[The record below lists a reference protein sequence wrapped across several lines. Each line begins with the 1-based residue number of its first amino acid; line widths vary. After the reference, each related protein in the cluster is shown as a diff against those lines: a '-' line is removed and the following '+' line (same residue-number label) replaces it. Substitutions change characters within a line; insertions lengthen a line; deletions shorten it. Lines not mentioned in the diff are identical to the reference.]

1 MRFELD
7 RVDLINPRSIIHALH
22 LHWDIIESLVLLGRD
37 FPSFDSAQVVEV
49 IARRSP
55 TKTQE
60 ECEAV
65 LRQLVS
71 TELLQLMPRGSALQV
86 QPLVL
91 EFVRGLTREHE
102 LGLSA
107 VLKARVDAIKSATQ
121 KLTEGLQLRDTD
133 QLRQSAAQLS
143 ELFRQIGQQLDQDRH
158 AILELAERA
167 KSKDANLPIGRRY
180 SEVLAAY
187 DDYVAPMAEM
197 MDSGPSGT
205 FYRHLEVAEH
215 ALDDAVET
223 LTIQGALY
231 TQRLSMR
238 QVAFQAKELR
248 RLGREVLK
256 HCSDTLLPLREEIRQ
271 HNALSTA
278 ISQLLGRIRKR
289 GLNATLKSRD
299 LPLWRRDT
307 TRRVSVGDEVMTLM
321 AEALHF
327 QPASLAFPEELVDV
341 EPIEMDLIDETT
353 FLGQLREELPVLNL
367 LAWLNQRFPG
377 VTDATVLRLYH
388 SLIERKDLEVTVA
401 DCSTPQ
407 DLKTLRVVHHV
418 HALSRAPVEKSI

>member
-1 MRFELD
+1 
-7 RVDLINPRSIIHALH
+7 LINPRSLIHALH
-22 LHWDIIESLVLLGRD
+22 QHWDTIESLVLLGRD
-37 FPSFDSAQVVEV
+37 FPSFEPSHVIEV

-55 TKTQE
+55 KKTND
-60 ECEAV
+60 ECEAI
-65 LRQLVS
+65 LRQLV
-71 TELLQLMPRGSALQV
+71 TAELLQVMPRGSALQI

-91 EFVRGLTREHE
+91 EFARGLTREHE

-107 VLKARVDAIKSATQ
+107 VLKARVDAIKSATH
-121 KLTEGLQLRDTD
+121 KLSEGLQLRDTD
-133 QLRQSAAQLS
+133 QLRQSAAQLA

-180 SEVLAAY
+180 SEVLTAY
-187 DDYVAPMAEM
+187 DEYVAPMAEM

-205 FYRHLEVAEH
+205 FYRHLEEAEH
-215 ALDDAVET
+215 ALDHGVET

-271 HNALSTA
+271 HNALSTS

-289 GLNATLKSRD
+289 GLNATLKPSD
-299 LPLWRRDT
+299 LPLWRRDMA
-307 TRRVSVGDEVMTLM
+307 RRVSVGDEVLTLM

-327 QPASLAFPEELVDV
+327 KPASFAFPEDRAEVDPLVL
-341 EPIEMDLIDETT
+341 ELIDESS
-353 FLGQLREELPVLNL
+353 FLEILRQDLPIPNL
-367 LAWLNQRFPG
+367 LAWLSQHLAD
-377 VTDATVLRLYH
+377 VSDATLLRLYH
-388 SLIERKDLEVTVA
+388 SLIERKEWEVTAA
-401 DCSTPQ
+401 DYSSPQ
-407 DLKTLRVVHHV
+407 VLKKLRIIHHAHSLV
-418 HALSRAPVEKSI
+418 RPSLENAT